1 MALVT
6 GKHNNRA
13 IALPPRKKK
22 KATKPITLNYLMC
35 IKVPPMGNTRNTEK
49 YVAVPDIFLF
59 VFFCH
64 WDAFAIRFQLMLNN
78 FPICIVFYTKR
89 MV

>member
-1 MALVT
+1 MALMT

-13 IALPPRKKK
+13 VALPPKKKEK
-22 KATKPITLNYLMC
+22 KATKPITLNYFMC

-49 YVAVPDIFLF
+49 YIAVPDIFLF

-64 WDAFAIRFQLMLNN
+64 WDAFAIRF
-78 FPICIVFYTKR
+78 
-89 MV
+89 